1 MDNQKDHTMYQ
12 VPAPKHG
19 ESFDAPAPAE
29 TQDVSS
35 VLTDEAVRQRFDD
48 IAREEIAR
56 AYNEITQDLEMSLSG
71 YETRKQPQ
79 VEVLSQ
85 HPVAMELLDI
95 GNNIERY
102 RAEYLDSFKTAKKN
116 PLKKVAGKL
125 LGTNAK
131 GPAPSYGTLVD
142 RESRHATKIFPKDA
156 DVSTVKFFYL
166 PDERGTPQWF
176 HEQHSHV
183 PAKKFTNTY
192 TVSEYAIAKSSTYF
206 DPRYNKFVNSPAYVS
221 DQEAQNLLYASKK
234 YYEEVTGKPYVKL
247 AAPRLRPEQASEPVK
262 SDFDLAA

>member
-1 MDNQKDHTMYQ
+1 MDTQKDHTTYQ
-12 VPAPKHG
+12 VPTSQHG
-19 ESFDAPAPAE
+19 ESFAAPEPAE

-95 GNNIERY
+95 GNSIERH
-102 RAEYLDSFKTAKKN
+102 RAEYIDSFKTEKKN
-116 PLKKVAGKL
+116 PLKRVAGKL

-131 GPAPSYGTLVD
+131 GHAPSYGSIVD
-142 RESRHATKIFPKDA
+142 HESQHATKIFPKDEE
-156 DVSTVKFFYL
+156 VSTVKFFYL

-176 HEQHSHV
+176 HEQHSNV

-234 YYEEVTGKPYVKL
+234 YYEEVTGRPYIKS
-247 AAPRLRPEQASEPVK
+247 AAPRLRPEHADGPAK
-262 SDFDLAA
+262 SDFGLAA